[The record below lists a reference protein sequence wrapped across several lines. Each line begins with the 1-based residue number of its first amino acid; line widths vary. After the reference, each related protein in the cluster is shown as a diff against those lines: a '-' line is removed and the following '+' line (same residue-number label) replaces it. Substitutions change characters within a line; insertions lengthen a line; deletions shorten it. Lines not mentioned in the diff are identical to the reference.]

1 MSHGEDAYRAHVRAW
16 LEANTEP
23 LAEVDGYPTRYWM
36 HGPDLDAAHYE
47 ACRSMRTALYDAG
60 FVGITLPRELG
71 GQGGAAWMERI
82 FAEEAADRNVDTGFL
97 HAIASMALPAL
108 LHYGTQEQQV
118 EHVPGMLSARTR
130 WCQLFSEPGAGSDLA
145 GLACRAERDGDE
157 FVING
162 QKVWNSAAV
171 YADKGLLLA
180 RTDPSVAKHAG
191 ITFLLLDMN
200 QPGVEARRLVQANGA
215 GHFSEVF
222 LTDARCSVTDVLGEV
237 DDGWRVARM
246 VMASESATI
255 GAAPIDYVA
264 RLRNLARAT
273 GQDIDP
279 TVRQDLAAV
288 WTRQRLQ
295 RLTGARLAHAHRTG
309 TPTGIHPSALKIGA
323 SEQRIAEGDLATRL
337 LGAAATAID
346 HEASA
351 WAMDLLHMR
360 FGMTIGGGT
369 DQVHRNNIAEQ
380 ALGLPREPNPDK
392 GLPWNETRRS
402 GIGPA

>member
-1 MSHGEDAYRAHVRAW
+1 
-16 LEANTEP
+16 
-23 LAEVDGYPTRYWM
+23 M

-71 GQGGAAWMERI
+71 GQGGEAWMDRI

-264 RLRNLARAT
+264 ELRNLARAT

-295 RLTGARLAHAHRTG
+295 RLTGHRRRARPPHRNTHGDPPVGTQDRRVRAAHRRGRPRDPAARCRRDGDRPRGQRLGDGPPAHALRDDHRRRHR
-309 TPTGIHPSALKIGA
+309 PGA
-323 SEQRIAEGDLATRL
+323 PQ
-337 LGAAATAID
+337 
-346 HEASA
+346 
-351 WAMDLLHMR
+351 
-360 FGMTIGGGT
+360 
-369 DQVHRNNIAEQ
+369 QHR
-380 ALGLPREPNPDK
+380 
-392 GLPWNETRRS
+392 
-402 GIGPA
+402 